1 MPPKNK
7 LKFKNYKIMK
17 KILFAVLA
25 LAAMASCSKDEV
37 IEVNRE
43 QIGFGDVFVDNATRV
58 DYSNANALQGFNVYG
73 TVTGAAGAGSTTVA
87 LYGGNGATVK
97 RNSKAYGVAWDCS
110 ETEYWVPG
118 ASYKFAAVVDAT
130 TAVVAG
136 LPTTLTTIDDDAETG
151 NMNLKD
157 MLYAEASVASATAD
171 QGLVQFTFNHL
182 LSKVHFTVTS
192 DAANGYSHTVTG
204 IKVANFEEGTYT
216 IAGGTWEAST
226 ADDNKKDVVFADIA
240 EVTAKDA
247 QGNDVKKTNADML
260 LVPNAATFNVTFT
273 VDLYKGNTKLGTQTK
288 TVPVTIKDAQNNV
301 VGLQKGHAYNFT
313 IDCSVGNPIQFSVTN
328 DPAWDTTNGN
338 VTVQ

>member
-1 MPPKNK
+1 
-7 LKFKNYKIMK
+7 MK
-17 KILFAVLA
+17 KMFFALFAVLA
-25 LAAMASCSKDEV
+25 MVSCSKDEV
-37 IEVNRE
+37 LELNRE
-43 QIGFGDVFVDNATRV
+43 QIGFGDVFVDNATRA

-73 TVTGAAGAGSTTVA
+73 TVTGAGSTVA
-87 LYGGNGATVK
+87 LYGGGGDGATVE

-136 LPTTLTTIDDDAETG
+136 LPTTLTTVADNT
-151 NMNLKD
+151 MNLKD

-171 QGLVQFTFNHL
+171 QGLVEFTFDHL

-216 IAGGTWEAST
+216 INGGTWAG
-226 ADDNKKDVVFADIA
+226 N
-240 EVTAKDA
+240 TAKDVA
-247 QGNDVKKTNADML
+247 FAEIANVTSSDTDGKYNADML
-260 LVPNAATFNVTFT
+260 LVPNAAAFNVTFT
-273 VDLYKGNTKLGTQTK
+273 VDLYKNGTKLGTQTK
-288 TVPVTIKDAQNNV
+288 TVPVTIKNGEQV

-313 IDCSVGNPIQFSVTN
+313 IACSVGNPIQFSVTSA
-328 DPAWDTTNGN
+328 PAWDTTNGN

>member
-1 MPPKNK
+1 
-7 LKFKNYKIMK
+7 MK
-17 KILFAVLA
+17 KIFFALIAVV
-25 LAAMASCSKDEV
+25 AMASCSKDEV

-43 QIGFGDVFVDNATRV
+43 QIGFGDVFVDNATRA

-73 TVTGAAGAGSTTVA
+73 TVTGAGSTVA
-87 LYGGNGATVK
+87 LYGGNGATVE

-130 TAVVAG
+130 PAVVAG
-136 LPTTLTTIDDDAETG
+136 LPTTLTTVADDALTG

-157 MLYAEASVASATAD
+157 MLYAEASVASAAAD
-171 QGLVQFTFNHL
+171 QGLVEFTFDHL

-216 IAGGTWEAST
+216 IAGGTWTGNT
-226 ADDNKKDVVFADIA
+226 AKDVAFADIA

-247 QGNDVKKTNADML
+247 QGNVVKKTNADML
-260 LVPNAATFNVTFT
+260 LVPNAATFNVKFT
-273 VDLYKGNTKLGTQTK
+273 VNLYKDSILLGTVNK
-288 TVPVTIKDAQNNV
+288 TVPVTIEDAQHNV

-313 IDCSVGNPIQFSVTN
+313 IDCSVGNPIQFSVTDDPDWAN
-328 DPAWDTTNGN
+328 DPDIN
-338 VTVQ
+338 VE